1 VTRMLTL
8 RSQRFVLSWSVGL
21 LVVLG
26 CSRTRDFSDA
36 DWDKVKLG
44 MSLDEV
50 EKALGPGE
58 KIQQS
63 EYQNFPGHVQ
73 ADTFRR
79 WKSGDKKTSWAAFKD
94 GKLVAKQ
101 QEKKGT

>member
-1 VTRMLTL
+1 MLGV
-8 RSQRFVLSWSVGL
+8 RSRLLAVSWSVGL
-21 LVVLG
+21 LVVFG
-26 CSRTRDFSDA
+26 CSRARDFSDA
-36 DWDKVKLG
+36 DWDGVKLG
-44 MSLDEV
+44 MSLEEV
-50 EKALGPGE
+50 EKVLGLGE
-58 KIQQS
+58 KITQS
-63 EYQNFPGHVQ
+63 EYKNFPRHVQ

>member
-1 VTRMLTL
+1 MFCSRILL
-8 RSQRFVLSWSVGL
+8 LSWSLSL

-26 CSRTRDFSDA
+26 CSRTREFSDA
-36 DWDKVKLG
+36 EWDNVKLG
-44 MSLDEV
+44 MSLEEV
-50 EKALGPGE
+50 EKLLGKGE

-63 EYQNFPGHVQ
+63 EYQNFPSHVQ